1 MARSRA
7 DRLATADLFEAA
19 PGDWELQIDAGKVN
33 TPGGWRDVKLATFA
47 RRERAEPSDSADYEQ
62 RELPAPSIRSVVA
75 AIEPAEEF
83 GRRCRGESGRLGR
96 PTDGPLSILGDG
108 AEWIWN
114 LAREHFAGAEQV
126 LDVFH
131 ATEYLAELARAGFG
145 GAEAGRAWLEGAR
158 RALVADGWAGVC
170 EHVAREAAAV
180 PDRAALEAAFPAVA
194 NYLAGH
200 RDRLPYA
207 ARLRRGQAIG
217 SGLIEGT
224 IRQRVNLR
232 MKRSG
237 ARWLAEHVG
246 PFVELCAIADGP
258 EWDTYWST
266 A

>member
-1 MARSRA
+1 
-7 DRLATADLFEAA
+7 
-19 PGDWELQIDAGKVN
+19 
-33 TPGGWRDVKLATFA
+33 VKLAAFA
-47 RRERAEPSDSADYEQ
+47 RRRRAEPSGSADYEQ
-62 RELPAPSIRSVVA
+62 RELPGPSIRSVVA
-75 AIEPAEEF
+75 AVEPAEAF
-83 GRRCRGESGRLGR
+83 GRRCRGEAARLGR
-96 PTDGPLSILGDG
+96 PADGPLSVLGDG

-114 LAREHFAGAEQV
+114 LAGEHFAGAEQV

-131 ATEYLAELARAGFG
+131 AAEYLAALARAGFG
-145 GAEAGRAWLEGAR
+145 AAESGRAWLDGAR

-200 RDRLPYA
+200 RDRLGYA
-207 ARLRRGQAIG
+207 ARLSRGQSIG
-217 SGLIEGT
+217 SGLVEGT

-237 ARWLAEHVG
+237 ARWLAGHVG

-258 EWDTYWST
+258 EWGHYWSV